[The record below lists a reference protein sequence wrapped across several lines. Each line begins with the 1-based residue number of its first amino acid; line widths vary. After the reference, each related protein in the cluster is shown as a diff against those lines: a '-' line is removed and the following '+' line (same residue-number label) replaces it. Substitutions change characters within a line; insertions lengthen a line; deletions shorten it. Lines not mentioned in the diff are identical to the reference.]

1 LPVATPAL
9 DPKSEINLKRQQA
22 DQTAAAEELAKKIKS
37 QQYLDGMFWGK
48 EAARREEI

>member
-22 DQTAAAEELAKKIKS
+22 DQTTAAEELAKK
-37 QQYLDGMFWGK
+37 QYLDGMFWGK
-48 EAARREEI
+48 KAARREEI